1 MQRCDNDSMNNTAES
16 DEALIERYARGDAA
30 AFDQIYRRHELRVWR
45 YLERNVRNQATSDE
59 LLQEVWFVLARNTA
73 SLESTTRLTFRLFTL
88 AHDRMIASPG
98 AQAAQA
104 SPEATSG
111 QPVPA
116 RDPANALAQAIGQL
130 PREQREAYLLHIE
143 GDLSAG
149 EIAEITEGTIDMT
162 QNHLRLASS
171 KLPELLSW
179 KSGSEVPPGQDPVAE
194 VDHLYRR
201 LSALDPSRP
210 SEWVHRKVQAYAA
223 QQAAERAVRESA
235 KAREGS
241 PAVASA
247 PRATPLPIKAEPSAK
262 KTWLLP
268 VAIGAVAVT
277 AVVGFLV
284 VPRLTTPRNTST
296 STPAPSPALVSQPEP
311 VTSEVAEASAPR
323 SSESASSESAP
334 SESASSAPPASALQS
349 SEAALPAARPPKP
362 AAAAQLPAPTS
373 PTPVAPHSSASPK
386 PVVASN
392 SVGTPHAQSPTAVR
406 VAWQSTA
413 TPQSAPI
420 MRDRAETATPAAP
433 PAPAASST
441 SVPPAAIKVASA
453 APPPPQAVTQ
463 PVPTPAVTQPVPT
476 PASAPVAAASKP
488 SDALWR
494 AAESGDLSGLQAALT
509 GNVDV
514 NSLDAKGHTALVL
527 AIANGHVGIIR
538 ALLAHG
544 ANPNTPDSRG
554 TTPLRAAYDRGNS
567 DIVLLLQRHNAH

>member
-284 VPRLTTPRNTST
+284 VPRHMTPHNTR
-296 STPAPSPALVSQPEP
+296 TPAPSPVPVSQPETTTP
-311 VTSEVAEASAPR
+311 QVAEASAPR
-323 SSESASSESAP
+323 SSESGSSESAP
-334 SESASSAPPASALQS
+334 SESASPTPPASALQS

-362 AAAAQLPAPTS
+362 AAAAKLPAPTS
-373 PTPVAPHSSASPK
+373 PTPVAPRTSASPT

-392 SVGTPHAQSPTAVR
+392 SAGTSHTQSPASVR

-413 TPQSAPI
+413 TPQGAPI
-420 MRDRAETATPAAP
+420 MRDRAETDMPAAP
-433 PAPAASST
+433 PTPAASST
-441 SVPPAAIKVASA
+441 SVPPAATKAASA
-453 APPPPQAVTQ
+453 APPPQAVTQ
-463 PVPTPAVTQPVPT
+463 PVPTPAVTQPVTT

-514 NSLDAKGHTALVL
+514 NSLDEKGHTALVL